1 MAKLKSDPVTAHDM
15 LEYLNS
21 YSDFSFE
28 LGVLKML
35 RERNIECE
43 HGGHYEDPVT
53 NKSREFDIRAT
64 KTIKQYRVRLA
75 IECKNIRENF
85 PILISCVPRHEQ
97 ESYHQIALVSE
108 PKSDSTMIALSI
120 HQSRAKT
127 LSIQG
132 EHSLYK
138 AQFPVGK
145 STVQVGRTPDNG
157 ISANDSELYE
167 KWGQCLSSV
176 KDLVDRVY
184 WDGGRKDTE
193 KVYLSAVFPFVVVPN
208 GRLWTVSYD
217 EDGARTSDP
226 TPADRCPCFINKDY
240 EMGTNLASARI
251 WLSHV
256 EIVTYDGMRAF
267 VEQFLMTEDG
277 MAQVFSNDGIS
288 SAYQRAF
295 KP

>member
-1 MAKLKSDPVTAHDM
+1 MAKLKNDPINSSDL

-28 LGVLKML
+28 LAVLKML
-35 RERNIECE
+35 REREIECE

-53 NKSREFDIRAT
+53 NKSREYDIRAT
-64 KTIKQYRVRLA
+64 KTIKQFRVRLA

-108 PKSDSTMIALSI
+108 PRNDSTIIGLSL

-127 LSIQG
+127 LSIRG
-132 EHSLYK
+132 EYSLYK
-138 AQFPVGK
+138 EQESVGK
-145 STVQVGRTPDNG
+145 STVQVGRAPDNG

-167 KWGQCLSSV
+167 KWGQCLSSI

-184 WDGGRKDTE
+184 RDGGPKDAE
-193 KVYLSAVFPFVVVPN
+193 KEYLSAVFPIVVVPN
-208 GRLWTVSYD
+208 GRLWTVTYD
-217 EDGARTSDP
+217 ENGTRISDP
-226 TPADRCPCFINKDY
+226 APTDRCSCFINKDY
-240 EMGTNLASARI
+240 EMGTKLASARM

-256 EIVTYDGMRAF
+256 EIVTYDGMRSF
-267 VEQFLMTEDG
+267 VDQFLTTEEG
-277 MAQVFSNDGIS
+277 MVQVFPKEGIA
-288 SAYQRAF
+288 SAYPRAVE
-295 KP
+295 P